1 MTDKAYFSQQIRTH
15 EGSIYGLAYSI
26 LKNEHDAADAMQ
38 DAILKAYSNLHTLK
52 DKSKFKSWMLT
63 IVHNT
68 AIEYLRRLRPA
79 VDIDAQYDL
88 AAPPPAVDPE
98 TRQTVREAVQQLKL
112 PYREI
117 VQLYYYEN
125 YSTGQIAAMLDSP
138 PSTIRQQLFRARKI
152 LAQLLNKEDFD
163 Q

>member
-138 PSTIRQQLFRARKI
+138 PSTIRQQLFRARKM

-163 Q
+163 R

>member
-68 AIEYLRRLRPA
+68 AIEHLRRLRPA

-125 YSTGQIAAMLDSP
+125 
-138 PSTIRQQLFRARKI
+138 
-152 LAQLLNKEDFD
+152 
-163 Q
+163 

>member
-1 MTDKAYFSQQIRTH
+1 MTDKAYFSEQIRAH

-38 DAILKAYSNLHTLK
+38 DAILKAYGSLHTLR
-52 DKSKFKSWMLT
+52 DRSKFKSWMLT

-68 AIEYLRRLRPA
+68 AMEHLRRLRPT
-79 VDIDAQYDL
+79 VDIDEQYDL
-88 AAPPPAVDPE
+88 AAPAPSIDHE
-98 TRQTVREAVQQLKL
+98 TRQTVWEAVQKLKL

-117 VQLYYYEN
+117 VLLFYYEN
-125 YSTGQIAAMLDSP
+125 YSTGQIAQMLDSP
-138 PSTIRQQLFRARKI
+138 PATIRQQLFRARKM

-163 Q
+163 R

>member
-1 MTDKAYFSQQIRTH
+1 MVH
-15 EGSIYGLAYSI
+15 EGAVFPCIVRKKTPGSKDSSTSGLS
-26 LKNEHDAADAMQ
+26 
-38 DAILKAYSNLHTLK
+38 
-52 DKSKFKSWMLT
+52 
-63 IVHNT
+63 
-68 AIEYLRRLRPA
+68 
-79 VDIDAQYDL
+79 VDH
-88 AAPPPAVDPE
+88 E

-138 PSTIRQQLFRARKI
+138 PSTIRQQLFRARKM

-163 Q
+163 R

>member
-1 MTDKAYFSQQIRTH
+1 MTDKAYFTEQIRTY
-15 EGSIYGLAYSI
+15 ESNIYGLAYSI

-52 DKSKFKSWMLT
+52 DRTKFKSWMLT

-68 AIEYLRRLRPA
+68 AIEHLRRLRPA
-79 VDIDAQYDL
+79 VDIDTQYDL
-88 AAPPPAVDPE
+88 AAPLPAVDPE

-125 YSTGQIAAMLDSP
+125 YSTGQIAAMLDAP
-138 PSTIRQQLFRARKI
+138 PSTIRQQLFRARKM
-152 LAQLLNKEDFD
+152 LAQILNKEDFD
-163 Q
+163 R

>member
-15 EGSIYGLAYSI
+15 ESSIYGLAYSI

-68 AIEYLRRLRPA
+68 AIEHLRRLRPA

-88 AAPPPAVDPE
+88 AAPPPAVAPE

-138 PSTIRQQLFRARKI
+138 PSTIRQQLFRARKM

-163 Q
+163 R